1 MDRRLS
7 RDVSNLLGIAATQ
20 DLGRYLGVPLL
31 HGRVKHSTYDYILSR
46 LDVKLAGWKANNL
59 SLAGRVTLASS
70 VLNAIPSYVMQ
81 TAFLPASICE
91 GIDRKIRDFIWG
103 SVDGARRIHNINWD
117 TVCKPKKLGG
127 LGLRSAREL
136 NKAFIMKIVWGLIDR
151 PSELWA
157 QVIISKYLKKTE
169 GGYVLARKTGF
180 SAVWRGMMKVWP
192 NVIDGIQWSVRD
204 GKTTKFWT
212 DRWLDSGALLVD
224 QALNIQGVNPSL
236 LVSQVI
242 KTNGDWD
249 SDFLSSVLPHDIVLQ
264 VIGMSPPLDNL
275 GQDSLVWGLEANG
288 AFSVRSAYLML
299 SDIEPDSSD
308 GFWSRIWRWKGPNKV
323 MHFLWL
329 ASHKRLLTNEERGR
343 RHLTNQVNCSR
354 CAAVVESF
362 EHVIFDCSFAS
373 QVWRQA
379 LPEAVVSRA
388 ELGNFDQWWKSMIL
402 DKQLGTKFGVIAWL
416 IWQARNKF
424 IFDQQDRPPS
434 AIIEQCQFWTNLVL
448 SSWKTFQLGREAPGL
463 ARQTQ
468 LIAWRPG
475 DEGWFTLNTDGSR
488 ITQSGATAIGGII
501 RDSAGSLVR
510 AFSANVGNCSI
521 TRAELRAIV
530 EGLKLAWSLGIRKV
544 AIQSDSAAAVTMLQ
558 ASGRPTHRHAALVA
572 EFQDIRDRQWE
583 VSITHIFREANCC
596 ADYLANLGHSLWF
609 GLHVFDYPVSLLSD
623 WLRYDLI
630 GVALPRVVSCND

>member
-1 MDRRLS
+1 
-7 RDVSNLLGIAATQ
+7 
-20 DLGRYLGVPLL
+20 
-31 HGRVKHSTYDYILSR
+31 
-46 LDVKLAGWKANNL
+46 
-59 SLAGRVTLASS
+59 
-70 VLNAIPSYVMQ
+70 
-81 TAFLPASICE
+81 
-91 GIDRKIRDFIWG
+91 
-103 SVDGARRIHNINWD
+103 
-117 TVCKPKKLGG
+117 
-127 LGLRSAREL
+127 
-136 NKAFIMKIVWGLIDR
+136 
-151 PSELWA
+151 
-157 QVIISKYLKKTE
+157 
-169 GGYVLARKTGF
+169 
-180 SAVWRGMMKVWP
+180 
-192 NVIDGIQWSVRD
+192 
-204 GKTTKFWT
+204 
-212 DRWLDSGALLVD
+212 
-224 QALNIQGVNPSL
+224 
-236 LVSQVI
+236 
-242 KTNGDWD
+242 
-249 SDFLSSVLPHDIVLQ
+249 
-264 VIGMSPPLDNL
+264 
-275 GQDSLVWGLEANG
+275 
-288 AFSVRSAYLML
+288 
-299 SDIEPDSSD
+299 
-308 GFWSRIWRWKGPNKV
+308 

-388 ELGNFDQWWKSMIL
+388 EL
-402 DKQLGTKFGVIAWL
+402 
-416 IWQARNKF
+416 
-424 IFDQQDRPPS
+424 
-434 AIIEQCQFWTNLVL
+434 
-448 SSWKTFQLGREAPGL
+448 SWKTFQLGREAPGL

>member
-1 MDRRLS
+1 
-7 RDVSNLLGIAATQ
+7 
-20 DLGRYLGVPLL
+20 
-31 HGRVKHSTYDYILSR
+31 
-46 LDVKLAGWKANNL
+46 
-59 SLAGRVTLASS
+59 
-70 VLNAIPSYVMQ
+70 
-81 TAFLPASICE
+81 
-91 GIDRKIRDFIWG
+91 
-103 SVDGARRIHNINWD
+103 
-117 TVCKPKKLGG
+117 
-127 LGLRSAREL
+127 
-136 NKAFIMKIVWGLIDR
+136 
-151 PSELWA
+151 
-157 QVIISKYLKKTE
+157 
-169 GGYVLARKTGF
+169 
-180 SAVWRGMMKVWP
+180 
-192 NVIDGIQWSVRD
+192 
-204 GKTTKFWT
+204 
-212 DRWLDSGALLVD
+212 
-224 QALNIQGVNPSL
+224 
-236 LVSQVI
+236 
-242 KTNGDWD
+242 
-249 SDFLSSVLPHDIVLQ
+249 
-264 VIGMSPPLDNL
+264 MSPPLENL

-388 ELGNFDQWWKSMIL
+388 ELGNFDQWWKNMIL
-402 DKQLGTKFGVIAWL
+402 DKQLGTKFGIIAWL

-572 EFQDIRDRQWE
+572 DFQDIRDRQWE

-609 GLHVFDYPVSLLSD
+609 GLHVFDYPVS
-623 WLRYDLI
+623 
-630 GVALPRVVSCND
+630 